1 MHKGNRYLCA
11 LYLFLYILNE
21 LFKGYNT
28 LIHRRG
34 EKVEEKLLIKQAKGG
49 DKESLLRLVM
59 NQEMDYYK
67 LAYVYM
73 KNTEDSMDAMQDM
86 IIILYENISKLKKD
100 SSFYS
105 WSKTI
110 LVNRCKKQLK
120 EKQKLVS
127 LDDIEE
133 QSIDNIYDSSEDSV
147 VLERYLNKLS
157 EDHKEII
164 KLKYYLDLDYESI
177 SELLNIPLGTVK
189 SRLSIGMK
197 KLKETMGGEILE

>member
-1 MHKGNRYLCA
+1 M
-11 LYLFLYILNE
+11 
-21 LFKGYNT
+21 
-28 LIHRRG
+28 
-34 EKVEEKLLIKQAKGG
+34 EEKLLIKQAKRGN
-49 DKESLLRLVM
+49 KKSLLELVM

-73 KNTEDSMDAMQDM
+73 KNPEDSMDVMQDM

-110 LVNRCKKQLK
+110 LVNLCKKRLK

-127 LDDIEE
+127 LDDIKE
-133 QSIDNIYDSSEDSV
+133 QSIDNIYDSSEESV
-147 VLERYLNKLS
+147 VLDRYLNKLS